1 MYIYIYIY
9 VYVYVYIYIYSCL
22 YLFLGNMCTYI
33 YIHMYIHPGLG
44 YDCATNKCEMFRI
57 IMFRIIPPQQ
67 DWQTRRFAWKV

>member
-1 MYIYIYIY
+1 MYIYMYICM
-9 VYVYVYIYIYSCL
+9 YVYIYIYCCL
-22 YLFLGNMCTYI
+22 YLLLGNMCTYI
-33 YIHMYIHPGLG
+33 YIHPGLG

>member
-1 MYIYIYIY
+1 MYMCMCT
-9 VYVYVYIYIYSCL
+9 YIYIYSCL
-22 YLFLGNMCTYI
+22 YLFLGNMCTYIYI